1 MTWLLIIT
9 LMLVVFLNRYL
20 LLEPKLPIA
29 IPNIVRQALG
39 YSAPCLLTAICG
51 PIILN
56 GGGLAALPSNPYV
69 YATLFSIGC
78 AYFIP
83 NMLISVIVSLAG
95 FYALMAL
102 PIF

>member
-1 MTWLLIIT
+1 MTWLLIFC
-9 LMLVVFLNRYL
+9 LMLVVFANRYL
-20 LLEPKLPIA
+20 LLEPKMPIV
-29 IPNIVRQALG
+29 IPSLMRQALA

-69 YATLFSIGC
+69 YATVFSIAC

-83 NMLISVIVSLAG
+83 NMLLSVVVSLAG
-95 FYALMAL
+95 FYGLMAL
-102 PIF
+102 W

>member
-1 MTWLLIIT
+1 MTWLLIFC

-20 LLEPKLPIA
+20 LLEPKLPIV
-29 IPNIVRQALG
+29 IPSLVRQALG

-51 PIILN
+51 PIILH

-69 YATLFSIGC
+69 YATLFSVLC

-83 NMLISVIVSLAG
+83 NMLLSVVVSLMG
-95 FYALMAL
+95 FYGLMA
-102 PIF
+102 FW

>member
-1 MTWLLIIT
+1 MTWLLIFC
-9 LMLVVFLNRYL
+9 LMLVVFANRYL
-20 LLEPKLPIA
+20 LLEPKLPIV
-29 IPNIVRQALG
+29 IPSLVRQALA

-69 YATLFSIGC
+69 YATVFSIAC

-83 NMLISVIVSLAG
+83 NMLLSVVVSLAG
-95 FYALMAL
+95 FYGLMAL
-102 PIF
+102 W

>member
-1 MTWLLIIT
+1 MTWLLVFC
-9 LMLVVFLNRYL
+9 LMAVVFANRYL
-20 LLEPKLPIA
+20 LLEPKLPIV
-29 IPNIVRQALG
+29 IPGLVRQALT

-69 YATLFSIGC
+69 YATLFSVAC

-83 NMLISVIVSLAG
+83 NMLLSVVVSLVG
-95 FYALMAL
+95 FYGLMAVW
-102 PIF
+102 

>member
-1 MTWLLIIT
+1 MIWLLIVT
-9 LMLVVFLNRYL
+9 LMLVVFANRYL

-29 IPNIVRQALG
+29 IPPLVRQALS

-56 GGGLAALPSNPYV
+56 GQSLQNLPSNPYL
-69 YATLFSIGC
+69 YATLFCIAC

-83 NMLISVIVSLAG
+83 NMLLSVLISLIG
-95 FYALMAL
+95 FYSLMS
-102 PIF
+102 FF

>member
-1 MTWLLIIT
+1 
-9 LMLVVFLNRYL
+9 MLVVFANRYL
-20 LLEPKLPIA
+20 LLEPKLPVV
-29 IPNIVRQALG
+29 IPSLVRQALA

-69 YATLFSIGC
+69 YATVFSIAC

-83 NMLISVIVSLAG
+83 NMLFSVVVSLVG
-95 FYALMAL
+95 FYSLMAVW
-102 PIF
+102 

>member
-1 MTWLLIIT
+1 MTWLLIFC
-9 LMLVVFLNRYL
+9 LMLVVFANRYL
-20 LLEPKLPIA
+20 LLEPKLPVV
-29 IPNIVRQALG
+29 IPSLVRQALA

-69 YATLFSIGC
+69 YATVFSIAC

-83 NMLISVIVSLAG
+83 NMLLSVVVSLVG
-95 FYALMAL
+95 FYSLMAVW
-102 PIF
+102 